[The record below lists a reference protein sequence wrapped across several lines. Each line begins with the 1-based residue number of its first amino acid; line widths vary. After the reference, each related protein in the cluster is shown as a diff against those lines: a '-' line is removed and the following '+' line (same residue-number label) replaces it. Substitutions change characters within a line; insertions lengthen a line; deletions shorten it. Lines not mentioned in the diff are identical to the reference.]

1 MTSTDATAPTGG
13 TRFGFGWGIGSG
25 VVLAFVGLLVAAPAD
40 PDDASRML
48 LGSWLTTNLGH
59 SIWLFGVVFTLYIM
73 NLQRLRQILSGNPAL
88 REVVELDQL
97 LDVWIHLFVGIGVIW
112 TAVGMRSALQA
123 ALGEPG
129 QALVDSA
136 GSVLQKLVDG
146 GILLALTTTIVGG
159 IGGYLM
165 RLGKAMT
172 VGANL
177 IGYYADHQHADMRTL
192 IEVTRRIER
201 AQSDK
206 RQDKESDKR
215 QDKESDQR
223 QDKESD
229 QRQTRERQL
238 QSGSVGI
245 SPS

>member
-1 MTSTDATAPTGG
+1 MTSADVAEGSFSAPGAS
-13 TRFGFGWGIGSG
+13 RFGFGWGIGSG
-25 VVLAFVGLLVAAPAD
+25 VVLALVALLVAAPAD
-40 PDDASRML
+40 PDDASRAL

-59 SIWLFGVVFTLYIM
+59 SIWLFGVVFTLYMM
-73 NLQRLRQILSGNPAL
+73 NLHQLRRILTGSPAL

-129 QALVDSA
+129 QAVVDSA

-146 GILLALTTTIVGG
+146 GILLALTTTIIGG

-177 IGYYADHQHADMRTL
+177 IGYYADHQQSDMRTL
-192 IEVTRRIER
+192 ITMVTRIENALNGAR
-201 AQSDK
+201 SHEVRSSNTQK
-206 RQDKESDKR
+206 
-215 QDKESDQR
+215 
-223 QDKESD
+223 
-229 QRQTRERQL
+229 
-238 QSGSVGI
+238 SGDHHTNPQEALLS
-245 SPS
+245 

>member
-1 MTSTDATAPTGG
+1 MTSVDAAEVPFTTPVVS
-13 TRFGFGWGIGSG
+13 RFGFGWGIGSG
-25 VVLAFVGLLVAAPAD
+25 VVLAFVALLIAAPAD
-40 PDDASRML
+40 PDDASRAL

-59 SIWLFGVVFTLYIM
+59 SIWLFGVVFTLFMM
-73 NLQRLRQILSGNPAL
+73 NLHQLRQILTGSPAL

-129 QALVDSA
+129 QAVVDSA

-177 IGYYADHQHADMRTL
+177 IGYYADHQQSDMRTL
-192 IEVTRRIER
+192 IAMVNRIESSLGSQPGR
-201 AQSDK
+201 KVHYRDVQAPV
-206 RQDKESDKR
+206 
-215 QDKESDQR
+215 DQPA
-223 QDKESD
+223 DHPGP
-229 QRQTRERQL
+229 QL
-238 QSGSVGI
+238 S
-245 SPS
+245 